1 MEGAQNI
8 VRTVNPQSYN
18 LLNKELVIDMVINLA
33 VETENKK
40 LDRELIYQS
49 VLELV
54 NTPNFGF
61 YQLSFSGETIC
72 GMNLVTYEYNIKLS
86 KKVIWLQTV
95 YVDKQFR
102 SKGVFKGLLGK
113 LCEITR
119 NTDENFYNR
128 LKLYMEKDNQT
139 AHQVYLKSGFR
150 VTEDILFELD
160 FYFDKFDR
168 NDYKSS
174 LPPNT
179 KLSQLTNENI
189 SFIEKEVR
197 NSLFVDF
204 CNSDNN
210 SQVKEDISSH
220 LNSIKFILDNKN
232 TAEVVVLTDENTGRL
247 IALFY
252 IFIEYS
258 DWRKSVFW
266 WVDSIKVSFD
276 HVDFFAQNMNII
288 IKSLVDLALNLNK
301 CGLRIISDPKAENY
315 WTNTCIPKSHYLIL
329 EKIVEN

>member
-1 MEGAQNI
+1 
-8 VRTVNPQSYN
+8 
-18 LLNKELVIDMVINLA
+18 
-33 VETENKK
+33 
-40 LDRELIYQS
+40 
-49 VLELV
+49 
-54 NTPNFGF
+54 
-61 YQLSFSGETIC
+61 
-72 GMNLVTYEYNIKLS
+72 
-86 KKVIWLQTV
+86 
-95 YVDKQFR
+95 
-102 SKGVFKGLLGK
+102 
-113 LCEITR
+113 
-119 NTDENFYNR
+119 
-128 LKLYMEKDNQT
+128 MEKDNQT

-174 LPPNT
+174 LPSNT

-204 CNSDNN
+204 CKSDNN
-210 SQVKEDISSH
+210 SQVKEDLSSH